1 METQKTEEI
10 IRELLLKSRWNRNSD
25 YALYADYISCLRPDI
40 KPTNYYSVMA
50 KHKEYQLQSFKTI
63 ERIRR
68 KIQMQAKETNDE
80 RFMSDTMISKYRK
93 ELEGEY
99 HKEFKRK

>member
-25 YALYADYISCLRPDI
+25 YALYADYL
-40 KPTNYYSVMA
+40 NYMLPNVRRTGYYHVMA
-50 KHKEYQLQSFKTI
+50 HSEEYGVKSFKTI

-68 KIQMQAKETNDE
+68 KIQMKAKETNDE